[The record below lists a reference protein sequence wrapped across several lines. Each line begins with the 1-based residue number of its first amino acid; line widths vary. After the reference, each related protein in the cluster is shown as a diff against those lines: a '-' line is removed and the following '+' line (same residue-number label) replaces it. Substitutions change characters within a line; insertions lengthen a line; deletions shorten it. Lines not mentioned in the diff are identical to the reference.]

1 MNRKLKNDIMIV
13 AVLLICSAA
22 WLFFSRSGAS
32 VRTGESVNVVITVDG
47 EEVYR
52 GPVSPAD
59 GKLRI
64 DGKNGGYNVFMAER
78 ASDGSIGLRCLEAD
92 CPDKICV
99 HTGLVTLP
107 DEPIVCLPHRVSAH
121 VTE

>member
-13 AVLLICSAA
+13 AVLLICSAV
-22 WLFFSRSGAS
+22 WLLFSRSGAS
-32 VRTGESVNVVITVDG
+32 ARTGSGVNIVITVDG

-52 GPVSPAD
+52 GPVRPED

-64 DGKNGGYNVFMAER
+64 EGKGGGYNIFLAEK

-107 DEPIVCLPHRVSAH
+107 DEPIVCLPHRVSARI
-121 VTE
+121 VE